1 MCPLYVA
8 CVSTGLS
15 LSRQKR
21 PSRMQKKSNVRQ
33 KKALKR
39 YLLQKDTTDVSFVLS
54 SSASHYFTTVQKILT
69 TNVRQKKTLQKIVTT
84 FLHYRAAA
92 VFSKALL
99 FFLYFFLHYRAAAVF
114 SKALFLAPDIR
125 RSPPHTQGAKTVS
138 KNLFYIRNYFLRPAY
153 IPPHTRGITKVCSLT
168 QKPFCSH
175 TSTCLVCFLS
185 LGLLECVLLLS
196 STSKVPV

>member
-69 TNVRQKKTLQKIVTT
+69 TNVRQKKTKDS
-84 FLHYRAAA
+84 Y
-92 VFSKALL
+92 
-99 FFLYFFLHYRAAAVF
+99 YFFF
-114 SKALFLAPDIR
+114 S
-125 RSPPHTQGAKTVS
+125 
-138 KNLFYIRNYFLRPAY
+138 YYF
-153 IPPHTRGITKVCSLT
+153 
-168 QKPFCSH
+168 
-175 TSTCLVCFLS
+175 STLQS
-185 LGLLECVLLLS
+185 GGGLLEGPLIFSVFFSTLQSGGSLLEGPFPRPGHPPVTATHTRCQDSEQEFVLH
-196 STSKVPV
+196 

>member
-69 TNVRQKKTLQKIVTT
+69 TNVRQKKTLQKIVTFYT
-84 FLHYRAAA
+84 TERRR
-92 VFSKALL
+92 SSRRPS
-99 FFLYFFLHYRAAAVF
+99 YFFCIFFYTTERRQSSRRPFSSPRTSAGHRHTHKVPRQWARICFTLEIIFYVPPTYRRTH
-114 SKALFLAPDIR
+114 D
-125 RSPPHTQGAKTVS
+125 VS
-138 KNLFYIRNYFLRPAY
+138 LK
-153 IPPHTRGITKVCSLT
+153 
-168 QKPFCSH
+168 
-175 TSTCLVCFLS
+175 
-185 LGLLECVLLLS
+185 CVLLHKS
-196 STSKVPV
+196 RFVHTQVPV